1 MGMEKYV
8 VYLAVLLLVICCFSH
23 VRSDFLEH
31 RYKVDDAVPL
41 YVNKVGPYY
50 NPSETYGYY
59 SLPFCRPDHLEEKQ
73 ETLGEIL
80 NGDRLVTAPYK
91 VKFLQQKNHEVACAK
106 KLTSEE
112 VSQIQAA
119 IKQYYIFQ
127 MYCDDLPI
135 WGFIGNVEGSS
146 TNNSEHKYLL
156 YQHFELEIF
165 FNKDQVIEAHLLM
178 HPNEVVELAEGRDM
192 DIELQYSVHWIET
205 NEHFHERT
213 KKYSVPRNSSIHH
226 FSIINSCVTFLILFG
241 CLLIYYMRVI
251 RKDFYDFIP
260 EDTAV
265 DREQTGWKCIRS
277 DVFRY
282 PKNRSLF
289 AAALG
294 SGAQLC
300 ILATFTLLLGLLGV
314 FYPFNRGNLFIALI
328 VLYTMTS
335 GFAGY
340 LAVLFYCQIEGKNW
354 GKNLL
359 LTGSLSSVPL
369 FLIFCFLNTV
379 AASYQA
385 NAALP
390 LGTILILL
398 LIWISLALPLL
409 VVGGIAGKKSH
420 GEFQATCET
429 SKCPRE
435 VPSLRWYRGTL
446 PQMVLAGFL
455 PFSTIYMQLH
465 YVFMSMWGNR
475 VYTLYSTI
483 FVIFIILLITTSLI
497 TVALTHF
504 QLTAEDHRW
513 WWRSFLCGGS
523 VGLYVYGF
531 CFYYCY
537 WISHFSGFL
546 QLSFFFGYMAWI
558 CYCIFLMCGSVGF
571 YASLLYVRH
580 IYSSIKSD

>member
-1 MGMEKYV
+1 
-8 VYLAVLLLVICCFSH
+8 
-23 VRSDFLEH
+23 
-31 RYKVDDAVPL
+31 
-41 YVNKVGPYY
+41 
-50 NPSETYGYY
+50 
-59 SLPFCRPDHLEEKQ
+59 
-73 ETLGEIL
+73 
-80 NGDRLVTAPYK
+80 
-91 VKFLQQKNHEVACAK
+91 
-106 KLTSEE
+106 
-112 VSQIQAA
+112 
-119 IKQYYIFQ
+119 

-135 WGFIGNVEGSS
+135 WGFMGEGHRSP
-146 TNNSEHKYLL
+146 TKNSEHKYLL
-156 YQHFELEIF
+156 YQYFELEIF
-165 FNKDQVIEAHLLM
+165 FNRDQIVDSF
-178 HPNEVVELAEGRDM
+178 VGREM
-192 DIELQYSVHWIET
+192 DIKLLYSVHWIET
-205 NEHFHERT
+205 NAHYHERM
-213 KKYSVPRNSSIHH
+213 KKYSALHHSTSHH

-241 CLLIYYMRVI
+241 CLLIYYMRVT

-260 EDTAV
+260 EDAA
-265 DREQTGWKCIRS
+265 DRERTGWKCIRS

-282 PKNRSLF
+282 PKHRSLF

-300 ILATFTLLLGLLGV
+300 ILTTFTLLLGLLGV
-314 FYPFNRGNLFIALI
+314 FYPFDRGNLFIALI

-354 GKNLL
+354 VILQLGKNLL

-369 FLIFCFLNTV
+369 FLVFCFLSTV
-379 AASYQA
+379 AVSYKA

-390 LGTILILL
+390 LGTILTLL

-409 VVGGIAGKKSH
+409 ASGGVAGQKSH
-420 GEFQATCET
+420 GEFQDSCET

-435 VPSLRWYRGTL
+435 VPSL
-446 PQMVLAGFL
+446 VLAGLL
-455 PFSTIYMQLH
+455 PFSTIYIQL
-465 YVFMSMWGNR
+465 YNIFTSMWSHR
-475 VYTLYSTI
+475 VCTLYSAI

-497 TVALTHF
+497 TMAVTHF
-504 QLTAEDHRW
+504 QLAAEDHRW

-531 CFYYCY
+531 CFYYYY
-537 WISHFSGFL
+537 WRSDFSGFL

>member
-1 MGMEKYV
+1 MKKSV
-8 VYLAVLLLVICCFSH
+8 VLLAVPLLVICCLSH
-23 VRSDFLEH
+23 VRSDLLEH
-31 RYKVDDAVPL
+31 RYKVDDSVPL
-41 YVNKVGPYY
+41 YINKVGPFH

-80 NGDRLVTAPYK
+80 NGDRLVTAPYN
-91 VKFLQQKNHEVACAK
+91 VKFLQRKDREVACAK

-119 IKQYYIFQ
+119 IQQDYLFQ

-135 WGFIGNVEGSS
+135 WGFVGRVDRSS
-146 TNNSEHKYLL
+146 INDSDYKYSL
-156 YQHFELEIF
+156 YQHLEFEIF
-165 FNKDQVIEAHLLM
+165 FNKDQIIETHLLM
-178 HPNEVVELAEGRDM
+178 HPNEVVELTEGREM
-192 DIELQYSVHWIET
+192 DIKLLYSVHWIET
-205 NEHFHERT
+205 NAHFHERM
-213 KKYSVPRNSSIHH
+213 KKYSAARYSTRHL

-241 CLLIYYMRVI
+241 CLLSYYMRVI
-251 RKDFYDFIP
+251 RKDFYDFIL
-260 EDTAV
+260 EDAAV

-282 PKNRSLF
+282 PKHRSLF

-300 ILATFTLLLGLLGV
+300 IIATFTLLLGLLGV
-314 FYPFNRGNLFIALI
+314 FYPFNRGNSFIAFI

-340 LAVLFYCQIEGKNW
+340 LAALFYCQIEGKKW

-409 VVGGIAGKKSH
+409 FLGGITGKKSH
-420 GEFQATCET
+420 GEFQASCET

-446 PQMVLAGFL
+446 PQMVLAGLL
-455 PFSTIYMQLH
+455 PFSTIYIQL
-465 YVFMSMWGNR
+465 YYILASLWGNR
-475 VYTLYSTI
+475 VYNYYSTI

-504 QLTAEDHRW
+504 QLAAEDHRW

-531 CFYYCY
+531 CLYYYY
-537 WISHFSGFL
+537 WRSDFTGFL

>member
-8 VYLAVLLLVICCFSH
+8 VLLAVPLLVICYFSH
-23 VRSDFLEH
+23 VRSDLLEH
-31 RYKVDDAVPL
+31 RYNVDDAIPL
-41 YVNKVGPYY
+41 YVNKVGPFE

-59 SLPFCRPDHLEEKQ
+59 SLPFCRPDRMEEKQ
-73 ETLGEIL
+73 QTFGEIL
-80 NGDRLVTAPYK
+80 IGDRFVTAPFNA
-91 VKFLQQKNHEVACAK
+91 KFLQRKDQEVACAK
-106 KLTSEE
+106 KLTSGE
-112 VSQIQAA
+112 VSQFQAA
-119 IKQYYIFQ
+119 IKQGYYFQ

-135 WGFIGNVEGSS
+135 WGFIGKFGRSS
-146 TNNSEHKYLL
+146 KNKSEHKYLL
-156 YQHFELEIF
+156 YQHFEFEIF
-165 FNKDQVIEAHLLM
+165 FNKDQIIETHLLM
-178 HPNEVVELAEGRDM
+178 NPNEVVELTEGREV
-192 DIELQYSVHWIET
+192 DIKILYSVHWIET
-205 NEHFHERT
+205 NAHFNERM
-213 KKYSVPRNSSIHH
+213 KKYSVSRHSTTHY
-226 FSIINSCVTFLILFG
+226 FSIINACGTFLILFG

-251 RKDFYDFIP
+251 RKDFYDLIP
-260 EDTAV
+260 EDAAV
-265 DREQTGWKCIRS
+265 DREQTGWKCIRT

-282 PKNRSLF
+282 PEHRSLF

-300 ILATFTLLLGLLGV
+300 ILASFTLLLGLLGV
-314 FYPFNRGNLFIALI
+314 YYPYNRGNLFIALI

-359 LTGSLSSVPL
+359 LTGSLSFVPL

-379 AASYQA
+379 AVSYQA

-390 LGTILILL
+390 LGTILLL
-398 LIWISLALPLL
+398 LFIWISLALPLL
-409 VVGGIAGKKSH
+409 VLGGISGKKSH
-420 GEFQATCET
+420 GEFKASCET

-446 PQMVLAGFL
+446 PQMVLAGLL
-455 PFSTIYMQLH
+455 PFSTIYIQL
-465 YVFMSMWGNR
+465 YYIFASMWGHR
-475 VYTLYSTI
+475 VYTHYNTI
-483 FVIFIILLITTSLI
+483 FVIFVILLITTSLI

-504 QLTAEDHRW
+504 QLAAEDHRW
-513 WWRSFLCGGS
+513 WLRSFLCGGS

-531 CFYYCY
+531 CFYYYY
-537 WISHFSGFL
+537 WRSNFSGFL

-571 YASLLYVRH
+571 YASLLYVQH